1 MSDNIYLRLIKL
13 ASHIQH
19 SSKMSS
25 PLFLLTT
32 HCYTGIALSSQT
44 IMICMEHIHIL
55 PCYMSLIHFHTFYL
69 QTSPSLPFGLSV
81 ETKTMCCWHC
91 RLLLEYLDSLP
102 KLHKIFF
109 VFTSQPL
116 FVCIVPSLQNKF
128 QVSAC
133 SGMGLIIHQQ
143 PPK

>member
-1 MSDNIYLRLIKL
+1 MSDKIYLRLIKL

-19 SSKMSS
+19 SSKMSP
-25 PLFLLTT
+25 PLFLLIT
-32 HCYTGIALSSQT
+32 HCYTGIVLSSQT
-44 IMICMEHIHIL
+44 IMICMEHVPSYLAACLLCTSI
-55 PCYMSLIHFHTFYL
+55 PFYL